1 VIIDTHVHLFPTREV
16 GEMVVKQFQQT
27 YGAGYYSFGT
37 PDEYLADMKRAGI
50 DYGVM
55 VSFAPDPQLKN
66 TNFWTVA
73 ITRPGKNRP
82 AKYPM
87 LIPFISVSPTMKGK
101 TPIQEMEHKLA
112 WGMKGLKI
120 HPIGQGFPP
129 DDRRMWPVYE
139 WLVRHNLPIIAH
151 SGINV
156 RPDAQTDLAR
166 PRRWLPV
173 LADFPTLRLILAHM
187 GGGFWD
193 EAVQIARQYP
203 QVLFDTAIA
212 VSHVDTGPQ
221 TWLNDARAVEL
232 IRAIGAER
240 VLFGS
245 DYPWIDPKGDI
256 ERIRRLALTE
266 EEKRQVLGENAG
278 RMLGLVGG

>member
-1 VIIDTHVHLFPTREV
+1 
-16 GEMVVKQFQQT
+16 MVVKHLQQT
-27 YGAGYYSFGT
+27 YGAGYHSLGT
-37 PDEYLADMKRAGI
+37 PDEYMVDMKRAGI

-55 VSFAPDPQLKN
+55 VSFSPDRQLKN
-66 TNFWTVA
+66 MNFWTVA
-73 ITRPGKNRP
+73 ITRAGKNRP

-101 TPIQEMEHKLA
+101 DPVQELEHKLA

-120 HPIGQGFPP
+120 HPIGQGFAP

-139 WLVRHNLPIIAH
+139 WMVHASRNLPIIAH

-173 LADFPTLRLILAHM
+173 LHDFPTLRLILAHM

-221 TWLNDARAVEL
+221 TWLDDVRAVEL
-232 IRAIGAER
+232 IRTIGADR

-245 DYPWIDPKGDI
+245 DYPWIDPKGDV

-266 EEKRQVLGENAG
+266 EEKRQVLGENAA
-278 RMLGLVGG
+278 RMLGLALVGDCLTV